1 MAVTAPDPRFLEWRR
16 RKAGSHTRE
25 TVREVR
31 AERLPQEIMDAMTM
45 MADEINTLKARLNR
59 FETALIEAAQEHTL
73 REPQL

>member
-1 MAVTAPDPRFLEWRR
+1 MKDPVIELARR
-16 RKAGSHTRE
+16 RRGSQHTRE

-31 AERLPQEIMDAMTM
+31 AEHLPREVMELMSS
-45 MADEINTLKARLNR
+45 MADEINTLKARLHR

>member
-1 MAVTAPDPRFLEWRR
+1 MRDPVIELARR
-16 RKAGSHTRE
+16 RRGGQHTRE

-31 AERLPQEIMDAMTM
+31 AETLPKEVMDLMQT
-45 MADEINTLKARLNR
+45 MADEIGALKARLHR